1 MLLAEPSSNAAAGM
15 IGAISS
21 YEGMAVGFFFIGLG
35 EGGTT
40 GSVLGTVKGAAG
52 SGTNCAGSPRGS
64 DGAEGASGGAAGLVS
79 LPMGPS
85 TKGLPARRLDGG
97 AAMPMGSMESGKP
110 IGRSSADSAAC
121 SCAVP
126 YSIVKSGI
134 ALSTLPVSPFASAVS
149 AAMRGSAAAAVS
161 SGASAKRLSAA

>member
-40 GSVLGTVKGAAG
+40 GSVLGTMKGAAG
-52 SGTNCAGSPRGS
+52 GAGANCSGSPSGS
-64 DGAEGASGGAAGLVS
+64 EGSSGGAAGLVS
-79 LPMGPS
+79 LPIGPS
-85 TKGLPARRLDGG
+85 TKGLPSRRLDGG
-97 AAMPMGSMESGKP
+97 AAMPMGSMKSGRP

-121 SCAVP
+121 SCAAP
-126 YSIVKSGI
+126 YSIVKSGM
-134 ALSTLPVSPFASAVS
+134 ALPVLPVSPFVS
-149 AAMRGSAAAAVS
+149 ADSAFMRGSAIAAAS
-161 SGASAKRLSAA
+161 SGASAKRLSAAWL

>member
-1 MLLAEPSSNAAAGM
+1 MLLADPSSNAAAGM

-52 SGTNCAGSPRGS
+52 AGANCSGSPSGS
-64 DGAEGASGGAAGLVS
+64 EGSSGGAAGLVP
-79 LPMGPS
+79 LPIGPS
-85 TKGLPARRLDGG
+85 TKGLPARRLAGG
-97 AAMPMGSMESGKP
+97 AAMPIGSMESGKP

-121 SCAVP
+121 LCAVP
-126 YSIVKSGI
+126 YSIVKSGM
-134 ALSTLPVSPFASAVS
+134 ALSILPVSPFASAVS